1 MGNSVH
7 EVIFLERRLPVNTRA
22 LRADILLF
30 ITAAIWGFAFVA
42 QRVGMDH
49 VGPLTFNAI
58 RFGLGAI
65 ALIPLVMRLEKGRD
79 AGYAGVDTKHLACGG
94 GMLGLALFAGATLQ
108 QVGLAGPQLGEFG
121 LEAST
126 AGKAGFITGL
136 YVVFV
141 PLFGLLLA
149 QRPGW
154 GTWIG
159 ASLAVVGMYL
169 LSVTADLTISF
180 GDLLILVGALF
191 WAGHVLLIG
200 KLSPGMDAVD
210 AIKLSTVQFA
220 ACALFSLFGA
230 VLTEEITLIGIRGA
244 GLAIAYGG
252 LMSVGVAYTLQV
264 VAQRDAQPAHA
275 AIILSLESVF
285 AALGGWMMLDETLT
299 IRAMIGCG
307 LMLVGMVLSQ
317 LKP

>member
-1 MGNSVH
+1 MNS
-7 EVIFLERRLPVNTRA
+7 RA

-49 VGPLTFNAI
+49 VGPLTFNGV
-58 RFGLGAI
+58 RFALGAL
-65 ALIPLVMRLEKGRD
+65 ALTPLILKMEKGRATSLVGTD
-79 AGYAGVDTKHLACGG
+79 KKRLFIGG
-94 GMLGLALFAGATLQ
+94 GLLGLALFFGSTLQ
-108 QVGLAGPQLGEFG
+108 QVGLAGPQLAELGF
-121 LEAST
+121 EAST

-141 PLFGLLLA
+141 PIFGLLLA
-149 QRPGW
+149 QRVGW
-154 GTWIG
+154 GTWLG
-159 ASLAVVGMYL
+159 AGMAVIGMYL
-169 LSVTADLTISF
+169 LSVTSDMSISF
-180 GDLLILVGALF
+180 GDMLILIGALF

-220 ACALFSLFGA
+220 ACSILSLIGA
-230 VLTEEITLIGIRGA
+230 VATEEITLA
-244 GLAIAYGG
+244 GLQGAALPIAYGG
-252 LMSVGVAYTLQV
+252 LMSVGIAYTLQV

-275 AIILSLESVF
+275 AIILSLEAVF
-285 AALGGWMMLDETLT
+285 AAIGGWMMLGEVLS
-299 IRAMIGCG
+299 IQAMIGCS
-307 LMLVGMVLSQ
+307 LMLVGMIVSQ

>member
-1 MGNSVH
+1 MN
-7 EVIFLERRLPVNTRA
+7 RT

-30 ITAAIWGFAFVA
+30 ITAAIWGLAFVA

-49 VGPLTFNAI
+49 VGPLTFNGV
-58 RFGLGAI
+58 RFALGAI
-65 ALIPLVMRLEKGRD
+65 ALLPLILRMEKGRSTD
-79 AGYAGVDTKHLACGG
+79 HPGTDKKKLAIGG
-94 GMLGLALFAGATLQ
+94 GLLGIALFCGASLQ
-108 QVGLAGPQLGEFG
+108 QIGLAGPQLAEFG

-141 PLFGLLLA
+141 PIFGLLLA
-149 QRPGW
+149 QRPGI

-159 ASLAVVGMYL
+159 AALAVIGMYL

-180 GDLLILVGALF
+180 GDLLILIGALF

-220 ACALFSLFGA
+220 ACAVLSLIGA
-230 VLTEEITLIGIRGA
+230 VATEEITLVGLQGA
-244 GLAIAYGG
+244 ALPIAYGG
-252 LMSVGVAYTLQV
+252 LMSVGIAYTLQV
-264 VAQRDAQPAHA
+264 IAQRDAQPAHA
-275 AIILSLESVF
+275 AIILSLEAVF
-285 AALGGWMMLDETLT
+285 AAIGGWFMLNEILT
-299 IRAMIGCG
+299 VRAMIGCG
-307 LMLVGMVLSQ
+307 LMLVGMVISQ